1 MEEIFLFSFS
11 RWFENSPLAV
21 YVSQELNCL
30 KLPLHMYQLVTSP
43 LCTSVSFLILVGIL
57 GKAASTGVS
66 IWAVYLLDMTLAE
79 TCCCG
84 GSVCAISCPL

>member
-11 RWFENSPLAV
+11 CWFENSPEAG

-30 KLPLHMYQLVTSP
+30 KVPVHMYQLVTSP

-57 GKAASTGVS
+57 GKATSTG
-66 IWAVYLLDMTLAE
+66 IPTQAVDLLCLILAK
-79 TCCCG
+79 TCCSV
-84 GSVCAISCPL
+84 GSECATSCPL